1 MCACVCELVLLLLLL
16 LILLPI
22 MSGKKSISRKLIN
35 KTWLAIKFSGANDV
49 IKFYWYQ
56 DLTLWKEGKYV
67 E

>member
-1 MCACVCELVLLLLLL
+1 MCACVCELVLLLLL
-16 LILLPI
+16 LLPI

-35 KTWLAIKFSGANDV
+35 KTWLAIKFSGANNV

>member
-16 LILLPI
+16 LPI
-22 MSGKKSISRKLIN
+22 MSGKKSISRKLII